1 MSRMNALWRV
11 LTLRCAEASRLSSEA
26 LDRPPSRLDR
36 LALRLHLI
44 GCGSCRRF
52 GRQVVALRRISA
64 RLVGGAAGPAAE
76 PLPEE
81 ARERIKRSLG
91 GG

>member
-1 MSRMNALWRV
+1 MSRMNAIWRI
-11 LTLRCAEASRLSSEA
+11 LTLHCAEASRLDSEA
-26 LDRPPSRLDR
+26 LDRPLSRVDR

-52 GRQVVALRRISA
+52 GRQVRALRRISA
-64 RLVGGAAGPAAE
+64 RLAGEAGDPAAE